1 MKRHSNNDQATIEF
15 ALVLPLFMFCVLLIL
30 AVLGACL
37 NVLAL
42 NDTAR
47 SAVRVA
53 VTANE
58 PQQAVQEMLQHSS
71 TSASVYEDS
80 NGIVTVSLSQPFKL
94 WLVNI
99 PIALIRIRASA
110 SMMREPPVVLG

>member
-1 MKRHSNNDQATIEF
+1 M
-15 ALVLPLFMFCVLLIL
+15 LPLFMFCVLLIL

-53 VTANE
+53 DTANE

-94 WLVNI
+94 WLVNV
-99 PIALIRIRASA
+99 PIAFVQLRASA